1 MSIRFW
7 KRNRKRIPINVCT
20 LKVKRKCVVKLFY
33 GPSLDTH
40 WHVMFFNF
48 SFIDFYGMSRFGHTF
63 GPVDCQRTILRCFI
77 LLCPVKRTCA
87 FYDIFSKTK
96 PILSPLHGPITWQ
109 KCEQVRLNVFW
120 VGGNPSPTWLT
131 TNQPSGVT
139 IWMKKGIDVCG
150 MYPSPAVNVVPICVC
165 AFLRFN
171 KTTATG
177 VKTIWLI
184 FFMREWWFYF
194 ISGLLDKQAEIYM

>member
-1 MSIRFW
+1 MSIRFC
-7 KRNRKRIPINVCT
+7 KRNRKRIPINVCA

-87 FYDIFSKTK
+87 FYDIFSKSK

-109 KCEQVRLNVFW
+109 KCEQVRLNVFL
-120 VGGNPSPTWLT
+120 GGWESFAYLVDNKPTFGCYNLVEERYQCLRHVSFT
-131 TNQPSGVT
+131 SCQCCAN
-139 IWMKKGIDVCG
+139 MRVC
-150 MYPSPAVNVVPICVC
+150 
-165 AFLRFN
+165 
-171 KTTATG
+171 
-177 VKTIWLI
+177 
-184 FFMREWWFYF
+184 FFA
-194 ISGLLDKQAEIYM
+194 I